1 MLAAEFH
8 RTENLPVSP
17 PSSTVTGLIGGAR
30 ANVVPTLIAAS
41 GERASL
47 RFLEFLAAN
56 IRNPLTRRA
65 YSRHRHGVY
74 DLARRQ
80 RSDINRSRPVMQ
92 PLRVSAWIKRL
103 VGEGPGDAD

>member
-47 RFLEFLAAN
+47 RFLEF
-56 IRNPLTRRA
+56 
-65 YSRHRHGVY
+65 S
-74 DLARRQ
+74 Q
-80 RSDINRSRPVMQ
+80 RTSATRSRDGPTA
-92 PLRVSAWIKRL
+92 PAPSRRL
-103 VGEGPGDAD
+103 

>member
-41 GERASL
+41 GARSL

-56 IRNPLTRRA
+56 ICNPLTRRA
-65 YSRHRHGVY
+65 YRRRRRGVY